1 MITWAWWN
9 RSLAAALVLL
19 MSVQAANVRY
29 SARTE
34 AGLIPP
40 RSSIALQQYLG
51 APAAVA
57 YDASGVLYYATSS
70 QVWRLNSDGS
80 ATAIAPAVSFASI
93 AALALDA
100 NKNLYIADSQANV
113 IRKVTPVGTVSV

>member
-9 RSLAAALVLL
+9 KPLAAAVLL
-19 MSVQAANVRY
+19 LTAQAAGVRY

-34 AGLIPP
+34 AGIIPP
-40 RSSIALQQYLG
+40 PSSIALQQYLS
-51 APAAVA
+51 APVAVA
-57 YDASGVLYYATSS
+57 YDASGVLYYATPS

-80 ATAIAPAVSFASI
+80 ATAIASAISFSNI

-113 IRKVTPVGTVSV
+113 IRKVT